1 VLYKKTNLPLLIYPV
16 LMALAGSFVGLH
28 PILFVNTF
36 LLLIVDKTFYLYKN
50 NHPLSLIFDSWVL
63 LSFASLFYFPAVAF
77 ILMLLISLIVL
88 RPFAW
93 REWVVGLLGF
103 SLPYFFLAI
112 YYYWTNQFSIEFF
125 TQFTSAYTK
134 PMSILL
140 DIPRSTLVTLGI
152 TAFIFILSLLK
163 MQANF
168 YKNVIKT
175 RGYQQV
181 LFFFLLTAILCFLLA
196 NKSGF
201 FTLTILSIPL
211 TFFISYYFLSV
222 QKNWWSEVLFLALI
236 ISVIFNRLG

>member
-1 VLYKKTNLPLLIYPV
+1 
-16 LMALAGSFVGLH
+16 
-28 PILFVNTF
+28 
-36 LLLIVDKTFYLYKN
+36 
-50 NHPLSLIFDSWVL
+50 
-63 LSFASLFYFPAVAF
+63 
-77 ILMLLISLIVL
+77 
-88 RPFAW
+88 
-93 REWVVGLLGF
+93 
-103 SLPYFFLAI
+103 
-112 YYYWTNQFSIEFF
+112 
-125 TQFTSAYTK
+125 
-134 PMSILL
+134 MSILL